1 MSVMRIKLI
10 TKVRKIMPQN
20 KLKREDLIY
29 PELSYKIVGILFNTG
44 KEVGF
49 GHKENFYQKALMEA
63 FRQAGLEVKEQV
75 PIKMY
80 YRNKFI
86 GIYYLDFLIE
96 NKIILEIKSKS
107 FFSKKDIDQIYSYL
121 KAGNMKLGILAHFT
135 RSEVLFKR
143 ILNLS

>member
-1 MSVMRIKLI
+1 
-10 TKVRKIMPQN
+10 
-20 KLKREDLIY
+20 
-29 PELSYKIVGILFNTG
+29 
-44 KEVGF
+44 
-49 GHKENFYQKALMEA
+49 MEA